1 MKFLILFMLL
11 IFNIFIIY
19 SKPENNTK
27 LFPISKQTIDSPEI
41 ETPYIGDYLYACS
54 PYPLPA
60 KDKVNSLVYWDKRYN
75 FDKAEINVFNTEGIK
90 ICSNERISISQQS
103 DWSSIVTWN
112 ASGFPFGIYI
122 ILIKHGSK
130 TISIKVAIG

>member
-1 MKFLILFMLL
+1 MLL
-11 IFNIFIIY
+11 TFNVFIIY
-19 SKPENNTK
+19 SKPENKTK
-27 LFPISKQTIDSPEI
+27 LFPISEQTIDSPEI

-54 PYPLPA
+54 PYPTPA
-60 KDKVNSLVYWDKRYN
+60 KEFVNSLVYWDKRYN
-75 FDKAEINVFNTEGIK
+75 FNKAEINVFNTEGIK
-90 ICSNERISISQQS
+90 ICSKERISISQQS

-130 TISIKVAIG
+130 TISIKVAIE